1 MLDRNTLRNLVE
13 QANQISDVNLNE
25 DVAETILQQLGGK
38 RFIVMTGA
46 KNLLKS
52 NGGKTLSFKLPKAIS
67 GINYVEITLD
77 SSDTYTM
84 KFISLRANQAKTIKN
99 LSMIYADQLQSVF
112 TANTGLHTKL

>member
-25 DVAETILQQLGGK
+25 DAAETILQQLGGK

-46 KNLLKS
+46 KNLMKS
-52 NGGKTLSFKLPKAIS
+52 NGGKTLSFKLPKAAG

-77 SSDTYTM
+77 GSDTYTVKLM
-84 KFISLRANQAKTIKN
+84 KHRGGEAKVVKN